1 MSLLTSLCTRC
12 YDPEGVGCYF
22 VNRLITHGRVTPH
35 REGPAHR
42 VASLQKSDGKRIAI
56 KNERQTMHLL
66 LSPVLANVYYVGGG
80 SLGLVLLIVVIVL
93 VLRR

>member
-1 MSLLTSLCTRC
+1 
-12 YDPEGVGCYF
+12 
-22 VNRLITHGRVTPH
+22 
-35 REGPAHR
+35 
-42 VASLQKSDGKRIAI
+42 
-56 KNERQTMHLL
+56 MHLL